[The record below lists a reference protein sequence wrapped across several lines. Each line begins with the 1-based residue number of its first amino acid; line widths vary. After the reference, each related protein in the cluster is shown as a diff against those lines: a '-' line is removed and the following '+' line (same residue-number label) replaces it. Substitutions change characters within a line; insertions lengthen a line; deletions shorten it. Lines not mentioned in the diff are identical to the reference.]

1 MNQQQ
6 ELRNRISSL
15 VARLHDLYREQSNT
29 HDLLKRVKAAE
40 SALGGIEAQ
49 VEPNPAGYDV
59 GERANPFG
67 PGLVSTEGHPS
78 LYDQLARHARE
89 SVVVRIATAFISA
102 AEQNP
107 LNQPLESV
115 TSRGGRV
122 YVLTSLMNA
131 FNRPETLRSFLEWEN
146 LELRIYIDDPSL
158 GSDALRYPPAG
169 FHPKS
174 YLFHK
179 QQAPHALI
187 AGSANMTGAGLSSHI
202 EWSYVSDFEVN
213 AGFGNRGES
222 PYAAAVRLF
231 DDAWERHGLAPDAEF
246 IDRYE
251 ELYTEAEKTRVDM
264 RALYRRRISL
274 PAGAGRDEPFR
285 DDVPQVTPRPAQQEA
300 LKRLEKYRRSGHS
313 RFAVVAAT
321 GIGKTFLSAFE
332 VRNARAKRVLFVAHR
347 EQILNHARN
356 TFGQV
361 LPEMKIAVI
370 QGGGSIRATDSDDDV
385 SVFATVQTLS
395 RPQNLERFD
404 PRDFDYL
411 VIDEFHH
418 AAARSY
424 QRIVDHFRPRYLLGM
439 TATPERMDGQDVL
452 EICNRNVAY
461 EVRLFEAIDHRWLA
475 PFQYFAIYD
484 PTDYSQIRW
493 TGRGY
498 DPHELENAL
507 ANDTRADIIVRN
519 LRRYQPA
526 AGRWKCLAF
535 CSNVGHA
542 QWMARAF
549 NERGFEAAAV
559 TGETP
564 DDERRRLIWR
574 MQDDS
579 DPLSVL
585 CSVDV
590 LSEGIDIPDLS
601 HILLLRPTL
610 SPQVFL
616 QQLGR
621 GLRLYPGKEFVVVLD
636 FVGNFEQNWT
646 VPLALSGSTALP
658 DTKRKAL
665 EQIEGFEAPTGC
677 YVSID
682 AEVKRVWRER
692 IERLFKRQSKI
703 ERMRLVINEAA
714 AREVREPVALS
725 KVRLGDLFDTESK
738 DTVRDLVRSL
748 GGWLRIRERLELLS
762 EYEQTLVGGPGER
775 FLSHVEGELKPSK
788 SYKMAVLHALLDMA
802 DEGDIEPSWDIDA
815 IAERFLAYYRD
826 HNERRP
832 DWPELAKSN
841 NPEEFAVARAKA
853 HILKMPLHY
862 LSNSDDKFFHLDT
875 GGNRFALVDE
885 IAAFWRD
892 DRFRELVRERVEYAE
907 AVYWFRWEK
916 NSDTDR
922 PASHHPT

>member
-1 MNQQQ
+1 MNRQQ
-6 ELRNRISSL
+6 ETRDRISSL
-15 VARLHDLYREQSNT
+15 VARLHELYREQVNT
-29 HDLLKRVKAAE
+29 DHLLKRVKAAE
-40 SALGGIEAQ
+40 SALGGIEAH
-49 VEPNPAGYDV
+49 VEPQSAGYETR
-59 GERANPFG
+59 ERANVVA
-67 PGLVSTEGHPS
+67 PGLVSSEGHPS
-78 LYDQLARHARE
+78 LYDQLAEHARE
-89 SVVVRIATAFISA
+89 SVEVRVATAFISA

-115 TSRGGRV
+115 TERGGRV

-187 AGSANMTGAGLSSHI
+187 AGSANMTGAGLSSNI

-231 DDAWERHGLAPDAEF
+231 DETWERHGLVPDAEF
-246 IDRYE
+246 IERYE
-251 ELYTEAEKTRVDM
+251 ELYREAEKTRDEM
-264 RALYRRRISL
+264 RALYRRISV
-274 PAGAGRDEPFR
+274 AGGGGNDEPPR
-285 DDVPQVTPRPAQQEA
+285 DSIPHVAPRPAQQEA
-300 LKRLEKYRRSGHS
+300 LRRLEEYRRNGHS

-332 VRNARAKRVLFVAHR
+332 VRNAGARRVLFVAHR
-347 EQILNHARN
+347 EQILNHAKN
-356 TFGQV
+356 TFDQV
-361 LPEMKIAVI
+361 LPEMKTAII
-370 QGGGSIRATDSDDDV
+370 QGEGSINAADGDDV

-404 PRDFDYL
+404 PRAFDYL
-411 VIDEFHH
+411 IVDEFHH
-418 AAARSY
+418 AAAGSY
-424 QRIVDHFRPRYLLGM
+424 RRIVDHFRPQYLLGM

-461 EVRLFEAIDHRWLA
+461 EVRLFEAIDNRWLA

-498 DPHELENAL
+498 KEKDLEKVL
-507 ANDTRADIIVRN
+507 SSDTRADIIVRD

-526 AGRWKCLAF
+526 AGPWKCLAF

-542 QWMARAF
+542 QWMAKAF
-549 NERGFEAAAV
+549 SERGFEAASV
-559 TGETP
+559 TGKTP
-564 DDERRRLIWR
+564 DDERRQLIR
-574 MQDDS
+574 GIQDDS
-579 DPLSVL
+579 DPLSIL

-590 LSEGIDIPDLS
+590 LSEGIDIPSLS
-601 HILLLRPTL
+601 HILLLRPTQ

-646 VPLALSGSTALP
+646 VPLALSESTALP
-658 DTKRKAL
+658 DTRRKAL
-665 EQIEGFEAPTGC
+665 EQIEDFEAPAGC
-677 YVSID
+677 YIGVD

-692 IERLFKRQSKI
+692 IERLFKRQYKI
-703 ERMRLVINEAA
+703 ERMRLLIDEAA
-714 AREVREPVALS
+714 ARAVPEAVAPSEVRLS
-725 KVRLGDLFDTESK
+725 DLFDTESK
-738 DTVRDLVRSL
+738 KTVRDLVRSL
-748 GGWLRIRERLELLS
+748 DGWLRIREKLDLLS
-762 EYEQTLVGGPGER
+762 EYEQTLLDGPGESL
-775 FLSHVEGELKPSK
+775 LSHVEGELKPNK

-802 DEGDIEPSWDIDA
+802 DEGELEASWDIDA

-826 HNERRP
+826 HSDRRL
-832 DWPELAKSN
+832 DWPELAKSK
-841 NPEEFAVARAKA
+841 NPQEFSTSRAKA
-853 HILKMPLHY
+853 HILKMPLHH
-862 LSNSDDKFFHLDT
+862 LSNSDDKFFRLDT
-875 GGNRFALVDE
+875 DNNRFALVE
-885 IAAFWRD
+885 EVAPFWRD
-892 DRFRELVRERVEYAE
+892 ARFRQLVRERVEYAE
-907 AVYWFRWEK
+907 ALYWYRWERK
-916 NSDTDR
+916 STGVRNDGR
-922 PASHHPT
+922 NPA